1 MPSNELDATLER
13 WWNSGHAW
21 LQLCENTDA
30 VTLGRTPEG
39 VLLSAQLCAGN
50 ADTLQ
55 LEQYLMLGRAS
66 LAYFQGA
73 LAQAPTDGGLWILLA
88 LEKGADLRALRTGLT
103 DLLNQ
108 RDTWRAL
115 AERGVQ
121 PAARRPHLPTHSLS

>member
-1 MPSNELDATLER
+1 
-13 WWNSGHAW
+13 
-21 LQLCENTDA
+21 
-30 VTLGRTPEG
+30 
-39 VLLSAQLCAGN
+39 
-50 ADTLQ
+50 
-55 LEQYLMLGRAS
+55 MLGRAS